1 MRSFLRVLLP
11 LSICWMGGR
20 QMSLPPALLPGSP
33 AWVSKSPRA
42 YSPPHLGSSPC
53 TRRWGQMARFS
64 GRRPW
69 HGSQIGVFQFL
80 LLPGAECSSA
90 PTARACCSGPEPS
103 AAAGHTTHPTPVLWE
118 SASDIRAEHSVIG
131 VNLILSA
138 SQLPEIFI
146 PFCSTEGTL
155 TPFPAL
161 LQMSVFTF
169 CQLF

>member
-1 MRSFLRVLLP
+1 MVLRLEFFSFSCSLGLSAPSLLLLVP
-11 LSICWMGGR
+11 AALALS
-20 QMSLPPALLPGSP
+20 LLLLLDTH
-33 AWVSKSPRA
+33 
-42 YSPPHLGSSPC
+42 PPHSCLVG
-53 TRRWGQMARFS
+53 
-64 GRRPW
+64 
-69 HGSQIGVFQFL
+69 
-80 LLPGAECSSA
+80 
-90 PTARACCSGPEPS
+90 
-103 AAAGHTTHPTPVLWE
+103 E